1 MWVPVQSVKELVAL
15 AKTMPGQLNY
25 GSAGNGSVGHF
36 STEQFKAL
44 AGVDLLHIP
53 YKGAGPAVTDLVGG
67 RLQLMFENLPT
78 IFPHVRTGNLRMLAD
93 GTRTRSA
100 LAPDYPMIHES
111 GVPGYE
117 SSTAFGVLAPA
128 RTPALVVGRLNQE
141 IVTILHSADVKERMS
156 AQGLEAVGGT
166 PQQYS
171 AHLKDEL
178 AKYGRIVKA
187 AGIKLD

>member
-15 AKTMPGQLNY
+15 AKTKPGQLNY
-25 GSAGNGSVGHF
+25 GSAGNSSVGHF

-44 AGVDLLHIP
+44 AGVDLLRIP

-78 IFPHVRTGNLRMLAD
+78 IFPHVRTGKLRMLAV

-156 AQGLEAVGGT
+156 AQGLEGVGGT
-166 PQQYS
+166 PHQFS